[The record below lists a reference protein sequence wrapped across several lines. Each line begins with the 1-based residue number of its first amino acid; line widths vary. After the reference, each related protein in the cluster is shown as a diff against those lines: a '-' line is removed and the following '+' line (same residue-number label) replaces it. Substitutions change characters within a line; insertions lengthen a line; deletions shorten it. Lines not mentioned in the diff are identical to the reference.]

1 MKKILITGAAGFIGF
16 HVCLK
21 LLRLG
26 KKVIGLDNLNTY
38 YDPNLKISR
47 LKILQKN
54 KNFTFKKINLQDEK
68 KLKKIFQ
75 KNKIEKVVNLA
86 AQAGVR
92 YSLINPKSYID
103 TNISGFFNLIDL
115 SRKYKIKHF
124 IYASTSSVYGLSK
137 KMPFKE
143 SSTTDHPIQL
153 YAATKKSNEL
163 IAHSYSYIYK
173 LPTTGLRF
181 FTVYGPWGRPDMALF
196 KFTKNILSNKKIEI
210 FNFGD
215 HSRDFTYIDDIVQG
229 IVKSINKIPK
239 TNKNFKFL
247 NPKLGESTAPFT
259 IYNIGNGKKV
269 KLMKY
274 VSEIEKYLNKDA
286 KKKYKKLQKGDIQD
300 THSNLQKIKKN
311 LGYKSKTSIKIGIKN
326 FLNWYL
332 RYYKIKSL

>member
-1 MKKILITGAAGFIGF
+1 MKYILITGAAGFIGF
-16 HVCLK
+16 HVCLRLLK
-21 LLRLG
+21 LK
-26 KKVIGLDNLNTY
+26 KKVIGLDNLNNY
-38 YDPNLKISR
+38 YDPNLKLSR
-47 LKILQKN
+47 LKILKKN
-54 KNFTFKKINLQDEK
+54 KNFTFKKINLKDEK
-68 KLKKIFQ
+68 QLKKLFQ

-103 TNISGFFNLIDL
+103 TNLVGFFNLIDL
-115 SRKYKIKHF
+115 SRKHKVKHF
-124 IYASTSSVYGLSK
+124 VYASTSSVYGGLT

-163 IAHSYSYIYK
+163 IAHSYSHIYK

-181 FTVYGPWGRPDMALF
+181 FTVYGHWGRPDMALF

-210 FNFGD
+210 FNYGN

-229 IVKSINKIPK
+229 IIKSINKAPK
-239 TNKNFKFL
+239 SNKNFNFL
-247 NPKLGESTAPFT
+247 NPKLAESSAPFT
-259 IYNIGNGKKV
+259 VYNIGNGKKV

-274 VSEIEKYLNKDA
+274 VSEIEKYLNKNA
-286 KKKYKKLQKGDIQD
+286 KKQYRQLQKGDIKD
-300 THSNLQKIKKN
+300 THSNLQKIQKN
-311 LGYKSKTSIKIGIKN
+311 LGYKSRTPVKEGIKK

-332 RYYKIKSL
+332 EYYKTK

>member
-16 HVCLK
+16 HVCLR

-26 KKVIGLDNLNTY
+26 KKVIGLDNLNNY
-38 YDPNLKISR
+38 YDPNLKLSR

-54 KNFTFKKINLQDEK
+54 RNFTFEKINLQNDK

-75 KNKIEKVVNLA
+75 TNKIEKVVNLA

-92 YSLINPKSYID
+92 YSLINPKSYVD
-103 TNISGFFNLIDL
+103 SNIFGFFNLIDL

-124 IYASTSSVYGLSK
+124 VYASTSSVYGLST

-196 KFTKNILSNKKIEI
+196 KFTKNILSNKKIDI
-210 FNFGD
+210 FNYGN

-239 TNKNFKFL
+239 RNKNFKFS
-247 NPKLGESTAPFT
+247 NPKLAESIAPFT
-259 IYNIGNGKKV
+259 VYNIGNGKKV

-274 VSEIEKYLNKDA
+274 ISEIEKYLNKDA
-286 KKKYKKLQKGDIQD
+286 KKNFKQLQKGDIKD

-311 LGYKSKTSIKIGIKN
+311 LGYKSKTSVKEGIKN
-326 FLNWYL
+326 FLDWYL
-332 RYYKIKSL
+332 NFYKIKR

>member
-16 HVCLK
+16 HTCLK
-21 LLRLG
+21 LLELG
-26 KKVIGLDNLNTY
+26 KKVIGIDNLNNY
-38 YDPNLKISR
+38 YDPNLKRSR
-47 LKILQKN
+47 LKILQKS

-75 KNKIEKVVNLA
+75 TYKIEKVLNLA

-103 TNISGFFNLIDL
+103 TNLVGFFNLIDL
-115 SRKYKIKHF
+115 SRKYGVKHF
-124 IYASTSSVYGLSK
+124 VYASTSSVYGFLT

-143 SSTTDHPIQL
+143 DFSTDHPIQL

-163 IAHSYSYIYK
+163 IAHSYSHIYK

-210 FNFGD
+210 FNYGN

-229 IVKSINKIPK
+229 IVRSINKIPK
-239 TNKNFKFL
+239 SNKSFNFSK
-247 NPKLGESTAPFT
+247 PKLAESSAPFT
-259 IYNIGNGKKV
+259 VYNIGNGKKV

-286 KKKYKKLQKGDIQD
+286 KKNYKQLQKGDIKD
-300 THSNLQKIKKN
+300 THSNLNKIKRN
-311 LGYKSKTSIKIGIKN
+311 LGYKSKTPVEKGVKN
-326 FLNWYL
+326 FLKWYL
-332 RYYKIKSL
+332 EYYKIKK

>member
-16 HVCLK
+16 HVCLR
-21 LLRLG
+21 LLRSG
-26 KKVIGLDNLNTY
+26 KKVIGLDNLNNY
-38 YDPNLKISR
+38 YDPNLKLSR

-54 KNFTFKKINLQDEK
+54 RNFTFEKINLQNEK

-75 KNKIEKVVNLA
+75 TNKIEKVVNLA

-103 TNISGFFNLIDL
+103 TNIFGFFNLIDL

-124 IYASTSSVYGLSK
+124 VYASTSSVYGLST

-163 IAHSYSYIYK
+163 IAHSYSHIYE

-196 KFTKNILSNKKIEI
+196 KFTKNILSNKKIDI
-210 FNFGD
+210 FNHGN

-229 IVKSINKIPK
+229 IIKSINKIPK
-239 TNKNFKFL
+239 RNKNFKFS
-247 NPKLGESTAPFT
+247 NPKLAESSAPF
-259 IYNIGNGKKV
+259 IVYNIGNGKKV

-274 VSEIEKYLNKDA
+274 ISEIEKYLNKYA
-286 KKKYKKLQKGDIQD
+286 KKNFKQLQKGDIKD

-311 LGYKSKTSIKIGIKN
+311 LGYKSKTPVKEGVKN
-326 FLNWYL
+326 FLDWYL
-332 RYYKIKSL
+332 DFYKIKR

>member
-21 LLRLG
+21 LLKLG
-26 KKVIGLDNLNTY
+26 KNVIGLDNLNNY
-38 YDPNLKISR
+38 YDPNLKLSR
-47 LKILQKN
+47 LKILQKS
-54 KNFTFKKINLQDEK
+54 KNFTFKKINLQNEK
-68 KLKKIFQ
+68 ELKKIFQ
-75 KNKIEKVVNLA
+75 TNKIEKVVNLA

-103 TNISGFFNLIDL
+103 TNIFGFFNLIDL

-124 IYASTSSVYGLSK
+124 VYASTSSVYGLST

-143 SSTTDHPIQL
+143 SYTTDHPIQL

-163 IAHSYSYIYK
+163 IAHSYSHIYK

-196 KFTKNILSNKKIEI
+196 KFTKNILANKKIEI

-239 TNKNFKFL
+239 RNKDFKFS
-247 NPKLGESTAPFT
+247 NPKLAESSAPFT
-259 IYNIGNGKKV
+259 VYNIGNGKKV

-274 VSEIEKYLNKDA
+274 ISEIEKYLNKDA
-286 KKKYKKLQKGDIQD
+286 KKNYKQLQKGDIKD

-311 LGYKSKTSIKIGIKN
+311 LGYKSTTSVKEGVKN

-332 RYYKIKSL
+332 EYYKIKR

>member
-16 HVCLK
+16 HVSLTLLK
-21 LLRLG
+21 TG
-26 KKVIGLDNLNTY
+26 KKVVGIDNINKY
-38 YDPNLKISR
+38 YDPNLKLSR
-47 LKILQKN
+47 LKILKKY
-54 KNFTFKKINLQDEK
+54 KNFIFHRINLQDEK
-68 KLKKIFQ
+68 KLKKIYQ
-75 KNKIEKVVNLA
+75 THKIEKVVNLA

-103 TNISGFFNLIDL
+103 TNLVGFFNLIDL
-115 SRKYKIKHF
+115 SRKHKVKHF
-124 IYASTSSVYGLSK
+124 VYASTSSVYGALT

-143 SSTTDHPIQL
+143 SNKTDHPIQL

-163 IAHSYSYIYK
+163 IAHSYSHIYK

-210 FNFGD
+210 FNYGN

-229 IVKSINKIPK
+229 IIKSIYKAPRSR
-239 TNKNFKFL
+239 KNFSFS
-247 NPKLGESTAPFT
+247 NPKLAESSAPFT
-259 IYNIGNGKKV
+259 VYNIGNGKKV

-274 VSEIEKYLNKDA
+274 ISEIEKYLNKKA
-286 KKKYKKLQKGDIQD
+286 KKDYKQLQKGDIKD
-300 THSNLQKIKKN
+300 THSNLNKIQKN
-311 LGYKSKTSIKIGIKN
+311 LGYKSTTPVKEGVKR

-332 RYYKIKSL
+332 DYYKIKK

>member
-1 MKKILITGAAGFIGF
+1 MKKILVTGAAGFIGF
-16 HVCLK
+16 HTSLK
-21 LLRLG
+21 LLKLK
-26 KKVIGLDNLNTY
+26 KKVIGLDNLNNY
-38 YDPNLKISR
+38 YDPNLKLSR

-54 KNFTFKKINLQDEK
+54 KNFTFKKIDLRDEK

-75 KNKIEKVVNLA
+75 KNKIEKVLNLA

-103 TNISGFFNLIDL
+103 TNLVGFFNLIDL
-115 SRKYKIKHF
+115 SRKYKVKNF
-124 IYASTSSVYGLSK
+124 VYASTSSVYGFLT

-143 SSTTDHPIQL
+143 GSTTDHPIQL

-210 FNFGD
+210 FNYGD

-229 IVKSINKIPK
+229 IIKSINKIPK
-239 TNKNFKFL
+239 SNKNFNFS
-247 NPKLGESTAPFT
+247 NPKLAESSAPFT
-259 IYNIGNGKKV
+259 VYNIGNGKKV

-274 VSEIEKYLNKDA
+274 ISEIEKYLNKDA
-286 KKKYKKLQKGDIQD
+286 KKNYKQLQKGDIKD
-300 THSNLQKIKKN
+300 THSNLNKIKKN
-311 LGYKSKTSIKIGIKN
+311 LGYKSKTPVKKGVKN
-326 FLNWYL
+326 FLKWYL
-332 RYYKIKSL
+332 EYYKIKR